1 MICDPEIRRFFKV
14 ALIVGVLALL
24 NYGGRLVVEKI
35 NFQLWPG
42 HENLLL

>member
-1 MICDPEIRRFFKV
+1 MICDSEIRRTFKI